1 MLGRQPL
8 AFLCLLHFSFRVKV
22 FWLRHLV
29 DSPLPFCAC
38 CTLVLGRRCFGFD
51 IWSTAPCFFFL
62 LHFSFRAKVFCL
74 RHLVDSPLPFLCLLH
89 FSFRAKVVWLFF
101 AMWVVLEKTS
111 PPTLPVLLRAR
122 VLVPLDKYAGLVREG
137 SLADLV
143 SQIASSD
150 DRSLQ
155 L

>member
-29 DSPLPFCAC
+29 DCPL
-38 CTLVLGRRCFGFD
+38 L
-51 IWSTAPCFFFL
+51 FFL
-62 LHFSFRAKVFCL
+62 LHFSFRVKVFCL

-89 FSFRAKVVWLFF
+89 FSFRAKVVWLFL

-122 VLVPLDKYAGLVREG
+122 VLVPLDKYVGLVREG